1 MFTTNTINTFNQLDT
16 PFYYYDLGVLRQTL
30 DACRDASVKH
40 GFHVHYAMKANFNP
54 KVLDMTQSYGFGADC
69 VSGNEVKAAI
79 EHGFDKGK
87 VVFAGV
93 GKSDR
98 EINYALDADIF
109 CFNVESVQELEVI
122 NELAAAKGKKA
133 NVAIRINPNVDAH
146 THHFITTGLDE
157 NKFGINI
164 WQLPDV
170 ATALRKCASLQF
182 LGIHF
187 HIGSQITDLEVYK
200 SLCTRI
206 NEMQDWFEDHG
217 FPVKVLNTGGG
228 LGVDYYSPDTNIAD
242 FENYFQ
248 VFKNFLNVKPGQ
260 EVHFELGRA
269 LVAQSASLI
278 SRVLYVKNGKKKNFL
293 VLDAGMT
300 ELIRPMLYQA
310 YHQIENISRQSQESR
325 IKNQDSY
332 THHSA
337 SENQESRIKSQ
348 DNPIH
353 NSQLTTHN
361 LKYDVVGPICES
373 TDCFQKDVDLPE
385 SFRGD
390 LIAVRTAGAYGEVM
404 ASGYNLRD
412 RVGSIYSE

>member
-1 MFTTNTINTFNQLDT
+1 MISTANIDKFKDLET
-16 PFYYYDLGVLRQTL
+16 PFYYYDLDVLRQTL
-30 DACRDASVKH
+30 NACRDASVKH
-40 GFHVHYAMKANFNP
+40 GFHVHYALKANFNP
-54 KVLDMTQSYGFGADC
+54 RVLDTIQAYGFGADC

-79 EHGFDKGK
+79 GHGFDKGK

-98 EINYALDADIF
+98 EINLALDADIF
-109 CFNVESVQELEVI
+109 CFNVESVQELHII
-122 NELAAAKGKKA
+122 NELAAAKNKKA

-170 ATALRKCASLQF
+170 AAALHQCSNLQF

-206 NEMQDWFEDHG
+206 NEMQDWFNDHG
-217 FPVKVLNTGGG
+217 FEVKVLNAGGG
-228 LGVDYYSPDTNIAD
+228 LGVDYHHPDNDIAD

-269 LVAQSASLI
+269 LVAQSAALI
-278 SRVLYVKNGKKKNFL
+278 SRVLYVKNGLKKNFL
-293 VLDAGMT
+293 ILDAGMT

-310 YHQIENISRQSQESR
+310 YHQIENVSQNA
-325 IKNQDSY
+325 K
-332 THHSA
+332 A
-337 SENQESRIKSQ
+337 S
-348 DNPIH
+348 
-353 NSQLTTHN
+353 TAN

-412 RVGSIYSE
+412 RVGSVYSE

>member
-1 MFTTNTINTFNQLDT
+1 MFNSDITNNFQDLET
-16 PFYYYDLGVLRQTL
+16 PFYYYDMGVLRETL
-30 DACRDASVKH
+30 EACTNASAKY

-54 KVLDMTQSYGFGADC
+54 KVLDMIQSFGVGADC

-93 GKSDR
+93 GKSDK
-98 EINYALDADIF
+98 EINLALDADIF
-109 CFNVESVQELEVI
+109 CFNVESVQELHII
-122 NELAAAKGKKA
+122 NDLAKAKNKTA

-157 NKFGINI
+157 NKFGVNI

-170 ATALRKCASLQF
+170 ADALRKCANLQF
-182 LGIHF
+182 VGIHF
-187 HIGSQITDLEVYK
+187 HIGSQITDMEVYK

-228 LGVDYYSPDTNIAD
+228 LGVDYYNPDTNGMAD
-242 FENYFQ
+242 FESYFE

-269 LVAQSASLI
+269 MVAQSGSLI
-278 SRVLYVKNGKKKNFL
+278 ARVLYVKNGLKKNFL
-293 VLDAGMT
+293 ILDAGMT

-310 YHQIENISRQSQESR
+310 YHDIENISRANAATS
-325 IKNQDSY
+325 I
-332 THHSA
+332 
-337 SENQESRIKSQ
+337 
-348 DNPIH
+348 
-353 NSQLTTHN
+353 
-361 LKYDVVGPICES
+361 KYDVVGPICES
-373 TDCFQKDVDLPE
+373 TDCFRKDVDLPE

-390 LIAVRTAGAYGEVM
+390 LIAIRTAGAYAEVM

-412 RVGSIYSE
+412 MVKSVYSE

>member
-1 MFTTNTINTFNQLDT
+1 M
-16 PFYYYDLGVLRQTL
+16 LRETL
-30 DACRDASVKH
+30 DACTNAAAKY

-54 KVLDMTQSYGFGADC
+54 KVLDMIQSYGFGADC

-79 EHGFDKGK
+79 AHGFDKK
-87 VVFAGV
+87 SVVFAGV
-93 GKSDR
+93 GKSDK
-98 EINYALDADIF
+98 EINAALDADIF
-109 CFNVESVQELEVI
+109 CFNAESVQELFII
-122 NELAAAKGKKA
+122 NDLAKAKNKKA
-133 NVAIRINPNVDAH
+133 NIAIRINPNVDAH

-170 ATALRKCASLQF
+170 ADALRKCSNLQF

-187 HIGSQITDLEVYK
+187 HIGSQITDMEVYK

-217 FPVKVLNTGGG
+217 FTVKILNTGGG
-228 LGVDYYSPDTNIAD
+228 LGVDYYNPDTNTIAD
-242 FENYFQ
+242 FESYFK
-248 VFKNFLNVKPGQ
+248 VFKDFLNIKPGQ

-278 SRVLYVKNGKKKNFL
+278 ARVLYVKNGLKKNFL
-293 VLDAGMT
+293 ILDAGMT

-310 YHQIENISRQSQESR
+310 YHVIENISRQSESQKVR
-325 IKNQDSY
+325 K
-332 THHSA
+332 
-337 SENQESRIKSQ
+337 SESSKVSPTGGDLEGAA
-348 DNPIH
+348 
-353 NSQLTTHN
+353 

-373 TDCFQKDVDLPE
+373 TDCFRKDVDLPE

-390 LIAVRTAGAYGEVM
+390 LMAIRTAGAYAEVM

-412 RVGSIYSE
+412 RVQSVYS

>member
-1 MFTTNTINTFNQLDT
+1 MFNNDTINKFQSIET
-16 PFYYYDLGVLRQTL
+16 PFYYYDMGILRQTL
-30 DACRDASVKH
+30 EACTNASARY

-54 KVLDMTQSYGFGADC
+54 KVLDMIQSFGIGADC

-79 EHGFDKGK
+79 EHGFAKEK

-93 GKSDR
+93 GKSDK
-98 EINYALDADIF
+98 EINLALDADIF
-109 CFNVESVQELEVI
+109 CFNVESVQELFII
-122 NELAAAKGKKA
+122 NDLAAAKNKKA

-170 ATALRKCASLQF
+170 ADALRKCTNLQF

-187 HIGSQITDLEVYK
+187 HIGSQITDMEVYK

-228 LGVDYYSPDTNIAD
+228 LGVDYYNPDTNAFSD
-242 FENYFQ
+242 FESYFN
-248 VFKNFLNVKPGQ
+248 VFKDFLNVRPGQ

-278 SRVLYVKNGKKKNFL
+278 SRVLYVKNGLKKNFL

-300 ELIRPMLYQA
+300 ELLRPMLYQA
-310 YHQIENISRQSQESR
+310 YHSIENLSQKSKVESQ
-325 IKNQDSY
+325 NLTQD
-332 THHSA
+332 
-337 SENQESRIKSQ
+337 I
-348 DNPIH
+348 
-353 NSQLTTHN
+353 
-361 LKYDVVGPICES
+361 KYDVVGPICES
-373 TDCFQKDVDLPE
+373 TDCFRKDVDLPE

-390 LIAVRTAGAYGEVM
+390 LIAIRTAGAYAEVM
-404 ASGYNLRD
+404 ASGYNLRN
-412 RVGSIYSE
+412 RAQSVYSE

>member
-1 MFTTNTINTFNQLDT
+1 ME
-16 PFYYYDLGVLRQTL
+16 VLRQTL
-30 DACRDASVKH
+30 DACREASAKH

-54 KVLDMTQSYGFGADC
+54 RVLDMIQSFGFGADC
-69 VSGNEVKAAI
+69 VSGNEVRAAI
-79 EHGFDKGK
+79 EHGFGKDK

-93 GKSDR
+93 GKSDK
-98 EINYALDADIF
+98 EINFALDADIF
-109 CFNVESVQELEVI
+109 CFNVESVQELEII
-122 NELAAAKGKKA
+122 NELAGAKGKKA

-170 ATALRKCASLQF
+170 ATALRKCENLKF

-217 FPVKVLNTGGG
+217 FPVKILNTGGG
-228 LGVDYYSPDTNIAD
+228 LGVDYYNPDGNIAD
-242 FENYFQ
+242 FESYFQ
-248 VFKNFLNVKPGQ
+248 VFKSFLNVKPGQ

-293 VLDAGMT
+293 ILDAGMT

-310 YHQIENISRQSQESR
+310 YHLIENLSRRAEMRGVGSDSESE
-325 IKNQDSY
+325 KQ
-332 THHSA
+332 T
-337 SENQESRIKSQ
+337 
-348 DNPIH
+348 PG
-353 NSQLTTHN
+353 LTPHTTE

-412 RVGSIYSE
+412 HVQSVYAE

>member
-1 MFTTNTINTFNQLDT
+1 MFNTDTINKFQELDT
-16 PFYYYDLGVLRQTL
+16 PFYYYDMEVLRQTL
-30 DACRDASVKH
+30 TAARDASAKH

-54 KVLDMTQSYGFGADC
+54 RVLDMIQSFGFGADC
-69 VSGNEVKAAI
+69 VSGNEVRAAFDR
-79 EHGFDKGK
+79 GFGK
-87 VVFAGV
+87 EKIVFAGV
-93 GKSDR
+93 GKSDK
-98 EINYALDADIF
+98 EINLGLDTDIF
-109 CFNVESVQELEVI
+109 CFNVESVQELNI
-122 NELAAAKGKKA
+122 IDGLAAAKGKKA
-133 NVAIRINPNVDAH
+133 KVAIRINPNVDAH

-170 ATALRKCASLQF
+170 ATALRQCKNLEF

-200 SLCTRI
+200 NLCTRI

-228 LGVDYYSPDTNIAD
+228 LGVDYYNPDGNIAD

-278 SRVLYVKNGKKKNFL
+278 SRVLYVKNGQKKNFL
-293 VLDAGMT
+293 ILDAGMT
-300 ELIRPMLYQA
+300 ELMRPMLYQA
-310 YHQIENISRQSQESR
+310 YHQIENLSQESR
-325 IKNQDSY
+325 AKSQEK
-332 THHSA
+332 THHS
-337 SENQESRIKSQ
+337 
-348 DNPIH
+348 P
-353 NSQLTTHN
+353 LTTDN

-373 TDCFQKDVDLPE
+373 TDCFQKDVDFPE

-390 LIAVRTAGAYGEVM
+390 LIAIRTAGAYGEVM